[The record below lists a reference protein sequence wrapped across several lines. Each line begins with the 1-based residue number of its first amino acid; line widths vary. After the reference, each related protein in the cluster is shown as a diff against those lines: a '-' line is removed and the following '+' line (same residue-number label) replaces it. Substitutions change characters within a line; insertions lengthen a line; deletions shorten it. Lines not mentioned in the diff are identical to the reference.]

1 MKRVNLK
8 RSLLVVSLATLM
20 FTSLTGC
27 VVYDPD
33 PYPRYY
39 YRERYYY
46 RPYYY
51 RDSYS
56 RPYYYRDRYS
66 GD

>member
-20 FTSLTGC
+20 FTSLAGC
-27 VVYDPD
+27 VVYDSD
-33 PYPRYY
+33 PYPRHYD
-39 YRERYYY
+39 RERYYY

-56 RPYYYRDRYS
+56 RPYYYRDRY
-66 GD
+66 GND

>member
-1 MKRVNLK
+1 MKRVKMK
-8 RSLLVVSLATLM
+8 RALLGVSLASVI
-20 FTSLTGC
+20 FTSLAGC

-51 RDSYS
+51 RDPYF
-56 RPYYYRDRYS
+56 RPYYYRDRHGS
-66 GD
+66 D

>member
-1 MKRVNLK
+1 MKRVNMK
-8 RSLLVVSLATLM
+8 RSFLVVSLATLM
-20 FTSLTGC
+20 FTSLAGY

-33 PYPRYY
+33 PYPR
-39 YRERYYY
+39 
-46 RPYYY
+46 YYY

-56 RPYYYRDRYS
+56 RPYYYRDRYW

>member
-8 RSLLVVSLATLM
+8 KSLLVVSLATLM
-20 FTSLTGC
+20 FTSLAGC

-39 YRERYYY
+39 NRERYYY

-56 RPYYYRDRYS
+56 RPYDYRDRYW

>member
-1 MKRVNLK
+1 MKRVRMK
-8 RSLLVVSLATLM
+8 RVLLGASLAMLI
-20 FTSLTGC
+20 FTSLAGC
-27 VVYDPD
+27 VVYDPE
-33 PYPRYY
+33 PYPRYS

-56 RPYYYRDRYS
+56 RPYYYRDRYW

>member
-1 MKRVNLK
+1 MNRANLK
-8 RSLLVVSLATLM
+8 RSLLVVLLATLM
-20 FTSLTGC
+20 FTSLAGC

>member
-1 MKRVNLK
+1 MKRVNIK

-20 FTSLTGC
+20 FTSLAGC

-33 PYPRYY
+33 PYPRYNN
-39 YRERYYY
+39 RERYYY

-56 RPYYYRDRYS
+56 RPYYYRDRYW

>member
-1 MKRVNLK
+1 MKRVNMK
-8 RSLLVVSLATLM
+8 RTLLVVFLATLM
-20 FTSLTGC
+20 FTSLAGC

>member
-1 MKRVNLK
+1 VKSITKRVFLCVA
-8 RSLLVVSLATLM
+8 LVVSM
-20 FTSLTGC
+20 FTSLAGC

-33 PYPRYY
+33 PYPRYA

-51 RDSYS
+51 R
-56 RPYYYRDRYS
+56 PYYYRSYGHSHWDYR
-66 GD
+66 D